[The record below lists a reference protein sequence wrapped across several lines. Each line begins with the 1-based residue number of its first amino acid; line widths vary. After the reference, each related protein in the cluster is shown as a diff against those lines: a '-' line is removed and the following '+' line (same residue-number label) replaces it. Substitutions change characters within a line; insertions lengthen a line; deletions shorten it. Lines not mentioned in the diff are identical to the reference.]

1 VAGPASSASRS
12 NEVSGEASP
21 QASAPTSAAKATAEV
36 IVVTQGDDFLLELG
50 ESFGGATAVRPVE
63 TLALALEQLAAARR
77 TTVLVIDARE
87 LPDLRGDIDRA
98 QAHSPTVPTLV
109 FSPAE
114 SEKGVAA
121 ALKGSN
127 VFAVL
132 SIPVD
137 RRKTAAVFEG
147 AVADATARRASARPA
162 PNAGEIRLDVR
173 AAIAPEPMAPPVPA
187 ASAARPPGK
196 ILIGAAAAGVVAV
209 LAGVAVWWFG
219 RATPKAPV
227 AAAAPVHATAPEPAR
242 PAVPADAPLAQG
254 TVDEL
259 LEKARG
265 AMRERRYTEP
275 ANDSALLYYRSA
287 LKVDPNNGEAHDGMT
302 RLAGLLMSRF
312 EDSLTAGR
320 FDDASGALA
329 GLKVSSPGDVR
340 LGPLEWRLTQLEV
353 NKALTDGNLDR
364 VSALIHQAQQSNV
377 VPADQLA
384 KWRAEVARRQD
395 DAKLKRLSDAFGE
408 RLRDGHLLD
417 PENDSAKYYLG
428 QLKELAPTSQAVQH
442 ASRDLISAFLK
453 KGREAALAN
462 HSSDADRWLGEA
474 KAAGMSAAEVTA
486 YQKDLSTARARA
498 AAAEAERLAQLA
510 HERMRD
516 GRLTDPSQ
524 DSANFYA
531 TQLKDGYADNPAVAT
546 VSHDLAAKLLERAG
560 SAARAGQPALIDSDL
575 ALARRWGAD
584 PADVQAVQQTVAAR
598 AKNASGQNRPAAV
611 LPPGVKLKR
620 TRYEPPEYPQKAID
634 AKLAGSVTVEFTV
647 GLNGQPHDIH
657 VIESTPANIFD
668 HAAVSAVSH
677 WRFEPVVINNV
688 PTEVPTRTAIRF
700 ELPK

>member
-1 VAGPASSASRS
+1 
-12 NEVSGEASP
+12 
-21 QASAPTSAAKATAEV
+21 
-36 IVVTQGDDFLLELG
+36 
-50 ESFGGATAVRPVE
+50 
-63 TLALALEQLAAARR
+63 
-77 TTVLVIDARE
+77 VLVIDARE

-98 QAHSPTVPTLV
+98 HAHSPTVPTLI

-132 SIPVD
+132 PIPVD

-173 AAIAPEPMAPPVPA
+173 AAVAPEPVASPNSA
-187 ASAARPPGK
+187 ESAARPPGK

-219 RATPKAPV
+219 RATPKAPVV

-275 ANDSALLYYRSA
+275 PNESALLYYRSV

-320 FDDASGALA
+320 FDDASSALA

-384 KWRAEVARRQD
+384 KWRTEVGRRQD

-428 QLKELAPTSQAVQH
+428 QLKELAPTNPAVQR
-442 ASRDLISAFLK
+442 ATRDLIGAYLR

-474 KAAGMSAAEVTA
+474 KAAGMSATEVAA
-486 YQKDLSTARARA
+486 YQKDVSTARARA

-516 GRLTDPSQ
+516 GRLTDPAQ

-531 TQLKDGYADNPAVAT
+531 SQLKEGYADNPAVAT

-560 SAARAGQPALIDSDL
+560 STARAGQSAQIDSDL

-584 PADVQAVQQTVAAR
+584 PAEVQAVQQTVAAR
-598 AKNASGQNRPAAV
+598 AKNASGQNRPAAA

-620 TRYEPPEYPQKAID
+620 TRYEPPDYPQKAID
-634 AKLAGSVTVEFTV
+634 GRLAGSVTVEFTV

-657 VIESTPANIFD
+657 VVESNPPNIFD
-668 HAAVSAVSH
+668 RAAVTAVSH

>member
-1 VAGPASSASRS
+1 
-12 NEVSGEASP
+12 
-21 QASAPTSAAKATAEV
+21 V

-63 TLALALEQLAAARR
+63 TLALALEQLALARR
-77 TTVLVIDARE
+77 TTLLVIDARE

-98 QAHSPTVPTLV
+98 HAHSPTVPTLV

-132 SIPVD
+132 PIPVD

-147 AVADATARRASARPA
+147 AVADATARRAAAGARPA
-162 PNAGEIRLDVR
+162 PSAGEIRVDVR
-173 AAIAPEPMAPPVPA
+173 AAVTPEPAPPVLA
-187 ASAARPPGK
+187 ESAARPPRR
-196 ILIGAAAAGVVAV
+196 LAIGAAAAGVVVV
-209 LAGVAVWWFG
+209 LAGVAVWWFSHE
-219 RATPKAPV
+219 APKAPRVV
-227 AAAAPVHATAPEPAR
+227 ATPAPRAAAPAAPAER
-242 PAVPADAPLAQG
+242 PVSADAPLAQG

-312 EDSLTAGR
+312 EDSLSAGR

-353 NKALTDGNLDR
+353 NKALADGNLDR
-364 VSALIHQAQQSNV
+364 VAALIHQAQQSNV

-384 KWRAEVARRQD
+384 KWRAEVTRRQD
-395 DAKLKRLSDAFGE
+395 DAKLKRLSDAFAE

-417 PENDSAKYYLG
+417 PENDSAKYYAG
-428 QLKELAPTSQAVQH
+428 QLKELAPTNPAAQR
-442 ASRDLISAFLK
+442 ASRDLIAALLR

-462 HSSDADRWLGEA
+462 HSSDADHWLTEA
-474 KAAGMSAAEVTA
+474 RAAGMSASDVTA
-486 YQKDLSTARARA
+486 YQKDLSAARARA

-516 GRLTDPSQ
+516 GRLTDPAQ

-531 TQLKDGYADNPAVAT
+531 TQLKEGYADSPAVAT

-560 SAARAGQPALIDSDL
+560 SAARAGQQTLIDSDL
-575 ALARRWGAD
+575 ALARRWGAE
-584 PADVQAVQQTVAAR
+584 PTEVQAVQQLVAAR
-598 AKNASGQNRPAAV
+598 AKNSGAQNRPAQG

-634 AKLAGSVTVEFTV
+634 ARLAGTVTVEFTV
-647 GLNGQPHDIH
+647 GLNGQPHDVH
-657 VIESTPANIFD
+657 VIEATPANVFNG
-668 HAAVSAVSH
+668 AAVTAVSH

-688 PTEVPTRTAIRF
+688 PTEVPTRTVIRF